1 LVIFNIFLYL
11 CQLAF
16 AIILLCLKYIE
27 SIYYYNLNTYA
38 HNKIFSA
45 ITDLEPIY
53 EKDGFK
59 YLSVKFEKNIS
70 YSSRNDSDYSN
81 EWVYNY
87 FIFISDTICPITDI
101 LLKIEEIVI

>member
-1 LVIFNIFLYL
+1 M
-11 CQLAF
+11 
-16 AIILLCLKYIE
+16 
-27 SIYYYNLNTYA
+27 
-38 HNKIFSA
+38 
-45 ITDLEPIY
+45 
-53 EKDGFK
+53 
-59 YLSVKFEKNIS
+59 KFEKNIS